1 MTPGKFIISAS
12 PSTRR
17 RRISASRSPA
27 VSGRRGDSNGEAG
40 THDGAMKK
48 ISS

>member
-17 RRISASRSPA
+17 RRMSDSRSPGP
-27 VSGRRGDSNGEAG
+27 SGRLGDSNGEAG
-40 THDGAMKK
+40 THEDAMK
-48 ISS
+48 